1 MELTPKERAKELVD
15 KYFENWNL
23 SLTIEN
29 AKQCTLIA
37 VDEILSIQCL
47 SNGYAES
54 CKHMKPHKG
63 QRPYWE
69 EVKQEINNL

>member
-29 AKQCTLIA
+29 AKQCALIA
-37 VDEILSIQCL
+37 VDEIIKELDNYNR
-47 SNGYAES
+47 NGGINLKILYF
-54 CKHMKPHKG
+54 
-63 QRPYWE
+63 QL
-69 EVKQEINNL
+69 VKKEINNL